1 MDFSL
6 ASEGHIG
13 PLVTIT
19 IMDSSLTW
27 YWLRAPTQVSQFRK
41 LKQEISSVWS
51 VTPYSLSYLLGFHA
65 SLLHTILNLFHI
77 LTECQVTILK

>member
-1 MDFSL
+1 MDFCL
-6 ASEGHIG
+6 ASEGHNHG
-13 PLVTIT
+13 VKSYLV
-19 IMDSSLTW
+19 

-41 LKQEISSVWS
+41 LKQKISSVWF

-77 LTECQVTILK
+77 LTVCWAIILK